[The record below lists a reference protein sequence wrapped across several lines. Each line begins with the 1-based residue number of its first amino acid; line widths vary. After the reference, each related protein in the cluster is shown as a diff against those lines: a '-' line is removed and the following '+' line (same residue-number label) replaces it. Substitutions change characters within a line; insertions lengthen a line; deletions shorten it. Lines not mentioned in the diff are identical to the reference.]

1 MPTGLIRR
9 GARYSIR
16 RRIPLDLVEHFGGK
30 VERIEALGTS
40 DPKEARRLLPLR
52 WAAMDEEFDRVRAEI
67 ATANATPISEISPT
81 VVSLVRLDRLRDE
94 RDEAARSG
102 NLAAFMRNQRDTL
115 AMTQAMLDGEV
126 TATKDYRELE
136 GIRNALRA
144 LITGENAFA
153 VSAARKAREA
163 IAAETEAPT
172 LADAEETPLDAVVD
186 RWAKER
192 RRKGKSLDTHR
203 AIARRFTELVGSMP
217 VQKITK
223 RDALAF
229 KDKLLEA
236 GDSPANVNV
245 KLTRLR
251 TLLNFAYD
259 NDLIATRPAAG
270 INVLDPDADRNKRR
284 PFDRASLA
292 AIFSSPIYAKG
303 ERPTQGRGEAAYWL
317 PLLALYTGARL
328 EELGQL
334 RPGDIREEPYLDGED
349 VERTAWVIHIT
360 EDADDGLKIKNAGS
374 ERLVPVHPDLEALGF
389 IRFAQAAQAAGQPR
403 IFPALKAN
411 IYGRLTA
418 KWGEW
423 FSTYKREVCGVTDPR
438 MVFHSFRHTFKDNA
452 RHAGLIEAV
461 QRQIMGHSGKD
472 VADDYGEGYS
482 LHQVVEGMKA
492 YRVPGFKLPEPPKS
506 TPTA

>member
-1 MPTGLIRR
+1 
-9 GARYSIR
+9 
-16 RRIPLDLVEHFGGK
+16 
-30 VERIEALGTS
+30 
-40 DPKEARRLLPLR
+40 
-52 WAAMDEEFDRVRAEI
+52 MDEEFDRLRADVG
-67 ATANATPISEISPT
+67 AANATPISEISPT
-81 VVSLVRLDRLRDE
+81 LVSLVRLDRLRDE
-94 RDEAARSG
+94 RDQAAKVG

-163 IAAETEAPT
+163 IAAQAEVSAQSNG
-172 LADAEETPLDAVVD
+172 EETSLNVVVE

-192 RRKGKSLDTHR
+192 RRAGKSLDTHM
-203 AIARRFTELVGSMP
+203 AIARRFVELVGSMP
-217 VQKITK
+217 AQKITK

-236 GDSPANVNV
+236 GDTPANVNV

-251 TLLNFAYD
+251 TLLNYAYD
-259 NDLIATRPAAG
+259 NDLIATKPAAG
-270 INVLDPDADRNKRR
+270 ISVIDPDADRNRR
-284 PFDRASLA
+284 KPFDRASLA
-292 AIFSSPIYAKG
+292 AIFTSPVYAKG

-334 RPGDIREEPYLDGED
+334 RPCDIREEAYLDGED
-349 VERTAWVIHIT
+349 MERTAWVIHVT
-360 EDADDGLKIKNAGS
+360 EDAEDGLKIKNTGS

-389 IRFAQAAQAAGQPR
+389 VRFAQAAQAADQSR
-403 IFPALKAN
+403 IFPMLRPNK
-411 IYGRLTA
+411 YGRLTA

-423 FSTYKREVCGVTDPR
+423 FSIYKRETCDVTDSR

-472 VADDYGEGYS
+472 VADDYGDGYS
-482 LHQVVEGMKA
+482 LHQVIEGMKA
-492 YRVPGFKLPEPPKS
+492 YRVPGFKLPPP
-506 TPTA
+506 PPGLA